1 MNVVRHSVLYLV
13 ILLLALCALPRT
25 GASAAK
31 ETWTSIQSKNFFLV
45 GNASE
50 RDIRKVAVQLEQF
63 REVFTR
69 LFNRVNL
76 KALAPIK
83 VIVFRDD
90 AAYRPYKP
98 VYQGQPAAVSGYFQS
113 GEDLNYITLTAM
125 WRNQNP
131 YAVIFHEL
139 AHVYTL
145 ANARALPPWLGE
157 GLAEYYSTFEVTDGD
172 KKVWLGKAIAEHVR
186 LLRERRFMPLAQL
199 FSVNHSSAEYNER
212 DKKTVFYAQAWAL
225 VHYLLLGNNGARQP
239 QFRQFINALAQGQ
252 PVESSFK
259 QAFQTDYATL
269 EKELQ
274 DYIGRDTYPAQ
285 YVTFN
290 EKLQFDTAMQTTPV
304 SEAEAQFHLG
314 DLLWRIKRPQEAEAH
329 LQNALALDPKLAV
342 ANAALGMV
350 KMHAKNFAEA
360 RQYLQ
365 KAVAEDSQNYLVH
378 YYYAY
383 VLSREAMGEAR
394 IVSALPDESAQEMR
408 KALRR
413 TLELAPNFAEAYRLL
428 SFINLVKNEN
438 LDESVALLKQAM
450 GLLPGNHD
458 FPLLLGQIYLR
469 QEKYDLVKQTL
480 EPLTRDGVDP
490 HWRTQAQSYLD
501 IVKRV
506 EALSSLR
513 LPQEGGV
520 AVESEKHTFIETPVP
535 PRPALRQRFEGEE
548 LKGWLTRVDCTNQ
561 GVTLTVK
568 TDTGSVQ
575 LFTATPEKLV
585 FMTYT
590 QEMGQSFTC
599 GVINPPKQIV
609 VTYRKAGEAKAKY
622 LGEPV
627 AVQFVSGKEQ

>member
-1 MNVVRHSVLYLV
+1 MKVARRSALYLV
-13 ILLLALCALPRT
+13 VLLLSLSAPPHT

-31 ETWTSIQSKNFFLV
+31 ENWTSIQSKNFFLV

-83 VIVFRDD
+83 VIVFKDD
-90 AAYRPYKP
+90 NAYRPYKP

-113 GEDLNYITLTAM
+113 GEDLNYITLAAT

-145 ANARALPPWLGE
+145 ANARPLPPWLGE
-157 GLAEYYSTFEVTDGD
+157 GLAEYYSTFEITDGD
-172 KKVWLGKAIAEHVR
+172 KKVWLGKAIAEHVL
-186 LLRERRFMPLAQL
+186 LLRERKFMPLPAL

-212 DKKTVFYAQAWAL
+212 DKKSVFYAQAWAL

-239 QFRQFINALAQGQ
+239 QFRQFVNALAQGQ
-252 PVESSFK
+252 PVETSFK

-269 EKELQ
+269 ERELQ
-274 DYIGRDTYPAQ
+274 NYIGRNSYPAE

-290 EKLQFDTAMQTTPV
+290 EKLQFDTAMQAAPV

-329 LQNALALDPKLAV
+329 LRHALELDPQLAV

-350 KMHAKNFAEA
+350 KMHGQNFAEA
-360 RQYLQ
+360 KQYLRQ
-365 KAVAEDSQNYLVH
+365 AVAGNPQNYLVH

-383 VLSREAMGEAR
+383 TLSRETMGEAR
-394 IVSALPDESAQEMR
+394 IVSLLPDDSVKEMR
-408 KALRR
+408 KALQR
-413 TLELAPNFAEAYRLL
+413 TIELAPNFAEAYRLL
-428 SFINLVKNEN
+428 GFINLVKNEN
-438 LDESVALLKQAM
+438 LDESVTLLKQAM
-450 GLLPGNHD
+450 TLLPGNHD

-480 EPLTRDGVDP
+480 EPLTRAGVDP
-490 HWRTQAQSYLD
+490 QWRTRAQTYLD

-506 EALSSLR
+506 EVLSSAR
-513 LPQEGGV
+513 LPQDGGMV
-520 AVESEKHTFIETPVP
+520 VESEKHTFIETPVP
-535 PRPALRQRFEGEE
+535 PRPALRHKFDGEE

-561 GVTLTVK
+561 GLTLTIK
-568 TDTGSVQ
+568 ADTGSVQ
-575 LFTATPEKLV
+575 LYTATPDKVV

-609 VTYRKAGEAKAKY
+609 VTYRKASEAKAKY